1 MITYCLWLRLTDPG
15 TYITFTENVQVE
27 NALETTITCMRFG
40 NQDQP
45 LDRYGAM
52 IRGSVNSD
60 MHELT

>member
-1 MITYCLWLRLTDPG
+1 
-15 TYITFTENVQVE
+15 
-27 NALETTITCMRFG
+27 MRFG